1 MKNIRTLRRDFH
13 VDMTTVQTYPQQGKF
28 LEKRNGYTPQAGR
41 IPLRSTTILAVRRN
55 GQVAIGGDGQVTLG
69 DIAIKHS
76 ARKIRKIHDDRVLIG
91 FAGSAS
97 DAITLYENLEKKLE
111 KYRGHLQKSAVE
123 LAREWRTDRMLRQV
137 DALLIAADAS
147 DSYLIS
153 GQGDVIAPDDD
164 VLAIGSGAS
173 IALSAAR
180 ALLKYSALT
189 APELIAEALQ
199 ITSEI
204 CIYTNARIEVE
215 TIKT

>member
-1 MKNIRTLRRDFH
+1 MI
-13 VDMTTVQTYPQQGKF
+13 
-28 LEKRNGYTPQAGR
+28 
-41 IPLRSTTILAVRRN
+41 RSTTILAVRRN

-69 DIAIKHS
+69 DTAIKHS

-111 KYRGHLQKSAVE
+111 QYRGNLQKSAVE

-137 DALLIAADAS
+137 DALMIAADAS

-153 GQGDVIAPDDD
+153 GQGDVIVPDDD

-180 ALLKYSALT
+180 VLLKYSTLT
-189 APELIAEALQ
+189 APELIGEALQ
-199 ITSEI
+199 ITSDI
-204 CIYTNARIEVE
+204 CIYTNAHIEVE